1 MPLHTTQ
8 ARASTLPQTSFNSF
22 SIHCPSLDKTPDV
35 QIHHSET
42 CRLPGKVSPPIS
54 ETQLQISSHN
64 CLTFLLYLSPWI
76 SCILHPADD
85 AGSYTFFLS
94 LRSLTIS
101 PFRSILVGTHK
112 HICWNMLMCT
122 HKKARPARKLRT
134 RRAFLYFYF
143 VFSAVFT
150 SAFFVSSFLSIAW
163 GAMTALYSTLPS
175 FPLIWI
181 GAEYLSFIP

>member
-76 SCILHPADD
+76 SCILHPA
-85 AGSYTFFLS
+85 GRRRFVHFLFVS
-94 LRSLTIS
+94 PLFNNIS
-101 PFRSILVGTHK
+101 FPKYPCGV
-112 HICWNMLMCT
+112 HISTSVEICLCVPT
-122 HKKARPARKLRT
+122 KKARPARKLRT

-150 SAFFVSSFLSIAW
+150 SAFFVSSFLSIA
-163 GAMTALYSTLPS
+163 
-175 FPLIWI
+175 
-181 GAEYLSFIP
+181 